1 MNAITLTNGS
11 LPAEIVNEY
20 IALEQRMKE
29 DKAKMDELKSSL
41 LQAMEEGNV
50 IKIDTDAIRI
60 TYVAPVDRE
69 TFDSKQ
75 FRADMPDLY
84 DAYVKLSKT
93 APSLR
98 ITVK

>member
-11 LPAEIVNEY
+11 LPASVVNEY
-20 IALEQRMKE
+20 IALEQRMKA
-29 DKAKMDELKSSL
+29 DKARMDELKSSL

-50 IKIDTDAIRI
+50 IKIDTDSIRV
-60 TYVAPVDRE
+60 TYVAPIDRE

-84 DAYVKLSKT
+84 DSYVRISKT

-98 ITVK
+98 ITIK